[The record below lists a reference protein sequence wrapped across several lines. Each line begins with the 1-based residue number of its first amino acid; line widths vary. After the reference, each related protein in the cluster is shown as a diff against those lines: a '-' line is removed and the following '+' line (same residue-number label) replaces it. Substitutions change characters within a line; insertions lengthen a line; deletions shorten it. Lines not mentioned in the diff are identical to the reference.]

1 MSEKSKID
9 QQKDGQK
16 VEQAGSLVRK
26 SRPAQCLSPMVETDF
41 LNGLVSGKFRLSRVI
56 GR

>member
-41 LNGLVSGKFRLSRVI
+41 LNRLVSGKFRLSRVI